1 MSEVV
6 VAQKEPFA
14 VEVTEGKTYFWC
26 GCGRSGNEPF
36 CDGAHKGTGLEPIKW
51 TASATETVH
60 FCGCKHSG
68 KKPFCDGSHS
78 GL

>member
-26 GCGRSGNEPF
+26 ACGRSGNEPF